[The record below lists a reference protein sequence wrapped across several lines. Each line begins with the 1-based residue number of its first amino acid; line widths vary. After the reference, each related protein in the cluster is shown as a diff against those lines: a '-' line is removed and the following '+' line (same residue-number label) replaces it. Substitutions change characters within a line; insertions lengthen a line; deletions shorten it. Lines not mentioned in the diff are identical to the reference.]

1 MGMKERL
8 EFLLDPEVEPI
19 LGNLDE
25 ESKDSI
31 RIAVHSACWMAAI
44 NPSLVEESRIALNE
58 ILAKDGSEITVEGL
72 TKAMIDAF
80 NRR

>member
-1 MGMKERL
+1 
-8 EFLLDPEVEPI
+8 
-19 LGNLDE
+19 
-25 ESKDSI
+25 
-31 RIAVHSACWMAAI
+31 MAAI